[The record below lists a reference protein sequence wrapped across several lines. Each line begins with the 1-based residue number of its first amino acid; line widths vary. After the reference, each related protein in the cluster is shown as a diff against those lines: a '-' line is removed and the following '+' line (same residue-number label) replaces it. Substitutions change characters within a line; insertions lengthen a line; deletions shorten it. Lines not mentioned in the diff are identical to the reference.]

1 MQQVVKRARREIT
14 IGSIIQL
21 YTATQLYQGIVNTFL
36 LIATA
41 YNTTFRAWLT
51 MYFPWMQFW
60 MFIGAIVIGQ
70 GLMMWLHW
78 KFVLPSVV
86 ASSNRWSWTHQ
97 NPQRAHFKV
106 IEENL
111 ARLML
116 ERGLVYEGIDNKTLE
131 ALGIEQDN

>member
-1 MQQVVKRARREIT
+1 MQQVVKRARKEIT

-21 YTATQLYQGIVNTFL
+21 YTATQLYQGMVNTFL

-60 MFIGAIVIGQ
+60 MFITSIIIGQ

-86 ASSNRWSWTHQ
+86 AASNRWSWKHN
-97 NPQRAHFKV
+97 NPQRVYF
-106 IEENL
+106 ENQEKNMKK
-111 ARLML
+111 LML
-116 ERGLVYEGIDNKTLE
+116 KNGLEYEEVSKKTLE
-131 ALGIEQDN
+131 TLGIECE